1 MQRKEIAGVGIGKI
15 VTGAI
20 IVALALG
27 VTIFYLFYTG
37 RFGGGSKLKITSPTR
52 VGYDY
57 SHLAADNNIVSDYL
71 FGRTKKLIVGKG
83 GDGILAATSYTIA
96 GRLVTQE
103 AENSGVYGL
112 SDQALLLK
120 CYVRAGDRANAV
132 ALKEE
137 VVKRFRLPDGTYRAF
152 IYSDPERSDG
162 NVVSM
167 SASIDWLD
175 AMMEYY
181 VSYGSDVDYK
191 EIRTIVGNIFD
202 SEGKIVTEKIS
213 VAKYVDSLYV
223 SLEDTSI
230 YDADDEGSMEQLY
243 GTITGDADSLEV
255 ENNEITEDIEGVL
268 LSNINLRLIRD
279 LENNGLI
286 AEGAYEKALAAV
298 KNGFA
303 GAGYSFYAYATSGA
317 MDCGDYIYSGQST
330 GTIDIIQNVK
340 TMKNLAEVGELDSSS
355 FAEFKGQVMNT
366 GRIYTE
372 FLILTGNYSG
382 REALSAYS
390 DGMMIA
396 YYLGDTDLYNKLS
409 DTLGKRVATKSTS
422 PALYMVFREENDR
435 YVFYARENL
444 STRLATS

>member
-37 RFGGGSKLKITSPTR
+37 RFGGGYKLKITSPAR

-152 IYSDPERSDG
+152 IYSDPERTDG

-286 AEGAYEKALAAV
+286 AEGAYERALAAV

-355 FAEFKGQVMNT
+355 FAEFKGQVMNN

-396 YYLGDTDLYNKLS
+396 YYQGDTDLYNKLS

>member
-20 IVALALG
+20 IIALALG
-27 VTIFYLFYTG
+27 VTVFYLFYTG
-37 RFGGGSKLKITSPTR
+37 RFGGGSRLKITPPSR
-52 VGYDY
+52 VGYEY

-71 FGRTKKLIVGKG
+71 FSRTKKLIVGKG

-103 AENSGVYGL
+103 AESSGIYGL

-120 CYVRAGDRANAV
+120 CYVRAGDRASAV

-137 VVKRFRLPDGTYRAF
+137 VVKRYRLPDGTYRAF
-152 IYSDPERSDG
+152 VYAD
-162 NVVSM
+162 
-167 SASIDWLD
+167 SASAGEEIVSISASVDWLD

-181 VSYGSDVDYK
+181 ISYGNDADYK
-191 EIRTIVGNIFD
+191 EIKTIVDNIFD
-202 SEGKIVTEKIS
+202 DEGKIISEKIS
-213 VAKYVDSLYV
+213 VAKYSESLYV
-223 SLEDTSI
+223 SLEDPGI
-230 YDADDEGSMEQLY
+230 VDADEEGSMEQLY
-243 GTITGDADSLEV
+243 GTITGDYDSAEV
-255 ENNEITEDIEGVL
+255 ETNEIHEEIEGVL

-279 LENNGLI
+279 LENNDLI
-286 AEGAYEKALAAV
+286 AQGAYEKALTAV
-298 KNGFA
+298 KDGFA

-317 MDCGDYIYSGQST
+317 MDCGDYIYSGKNI
-330 GTIDIIQNVK
+330 GTIDIAQSIK

-355 FAEFKGQVMNT
+355 YAEFKGLVMND

-372 FLILTGNYSG
+372 FVLMTGNYSG
-382 REALSAYS
+382 REAMSAYA

-396 YYLGDTDLYNKLS
+396 YYMGDTDLYDRLS

-444 STRLATS
+444 STRLATL

>member
-20 IVALALG
+20 IIALALG
-27 VTIFYLFYTG
+27 VTVFYLFYTG
-37 RFGGGSKLKITSPTR
+37 RFGGGSKLKITSPAR
-52 VGYDY
+52 VGYEY

-103 AENSGVYGL
+103 AESSGIYGL

-120 CYVRAGDRANAV
+120 CYVRGGDRASAV

-152 IYSDPERSDG
+152 VYADSAASGEEI
-162 NVVSM
+162 VSV

-181 VSYGSDVDYK
+181 ISYGSDSDYK
-191 EIRTIVGNIFD
+191 EIKTIVDNIFD
-202 SEGKIVTEKIS
+202 GEGKIRTEKIS
-213 VAKYVDSLYV
+213 VAKYSESLYV
-223 SLEDTSI
+223 SLEDPSI
-230 YDADDEGSMEQLY
+230 IDADEEGSMEQLY
-243 GTITGDADSLEV
+243 GTITGDYDSAEV
-255 ENNEITEDIEGVL
+255 ETNEIQEEIEGVL

-286 AEGAYEKALAAV
+286 AQGAYEKALEAV
-298 KNGFA
+298 KGGFA

-317 MDCGDYIYSGQST
+317 MDCGDYIYSGEST
-330 GTIDIIQNVK
+330 GTIDIAQSIK
-340 TMKNLAEVGELDSSS
+340 TMRNLAEVGELDSSS
-355 FAEFKGQVMNT
+355 YAEFKGLVMND

-372 FLILTGNYSG
+372 FVLMTGNYSG
-382 REALSAYS
+382 REAMGAYA

-396 YYLGDTDLYNKLS
+396 YYMSDTDLYDRLS

-444 STRLATS
+444 STRLATL

>member
-37 RFGGGSKLKITSPTR
+37 RFGGGSKLKITSPSR

-71 FGRTKKLIVGKG
+71 FGRTKKLIIGKG

-162 NVVSM
+162 NMVSM

-243 GTITGDADSLEV
+243 GTITGEADSLEV

>member
-37 RFGGGSKLKITSPTR
+37 RFGGGSKLKITSPAR